1 MDPSVDTKLVLSI
14 HRSFHSHPHLLPRRA
29 PTSSPTSLPP
39 SSEMLPRTWS
49 IFHVGEEGGEAPKTG
64 EAVGAAIGRLESSK
78 GTCQRLE
85 GLRILIQNS
94 GRRSNVVINSSLR
107 SCMPHHLTKASA
119 PQIGFLKA
127 CFLCRKELSPHKDV
141 YMYRGDQ
148 GFCSEE
154 CRQDQI
160 LLDERTEAEA
170 SARGT
175 MKPPLRRPAAANKVQ
190 ESDRRRRI
198 VAAA

>member
-1 MDPSVDTKLVLSI
+1 
-14 HRSFHSHPHLLPRRA
+14 
-29 PTSSPTSLPP
+29 
-39 SSEMLPRTWS
+39 MLPRTWS
-49 IFHVGEEGGEAPKTG
+49 IFHVGDEAGEAPKTG

-78 GTCQRLE
+78 GTCERLE

-94 GRRSNVVINSSLR
+94 GRRSNVVINPSLR
-107 SCMPHHLTKASA
+107 SS
-119 PQIGFLKA
+119 PQLGFLKA
-127 CFLCRKELSPHKDV
+127 CFLCGKELSPHKDV

-154 CRQDQI
+154 CRRDQI

-170 SARGT
+170 SARGR
-175 MKPPLRRPAAANKVQ
+175 MKPPLRRPTAANKVQ

-198 VAAA
+198 VAVA

>member
-1 MDPSVDTKLVLSI
+1 
-14 HRSFHSHPHLLPRRA
+14 
-29 PTSSPTSLPP
+29 
-39 SSEMLPRTWS
+39 MLPRTWS
-49 IFHVGEEGGEAPKTG
+49 IFHVGEEGGEAPKTV
-64 EAVGAAIGRLESSK
+64 AAAIESSK
-78 GTCQRLE
+78 GACERLE

-119 PQIGFLKA
+119 PQFGFLKA

-154 CRQDQI
+154 CRRDQI

-170 SARGT
+170 SAIGR
-175 MKPPLRRPAAANKVQ
+175 MKPPLRPPAAAAANKVQ
-190 ESDRRRRI
+190 ESNRRRRI
-198 VAAA
+198 VAVA

>member
-94 GRRSNVVINSSLR
+94 GRRSNVAEITMNCGSDTVISR
-107 SCMPHHLTKASA
+107 
-119 PQIGFLKA
+119 
-127 CFLCRKELSPHKDV
+127 
-141 YMYRGDQ
+141 RGDQ